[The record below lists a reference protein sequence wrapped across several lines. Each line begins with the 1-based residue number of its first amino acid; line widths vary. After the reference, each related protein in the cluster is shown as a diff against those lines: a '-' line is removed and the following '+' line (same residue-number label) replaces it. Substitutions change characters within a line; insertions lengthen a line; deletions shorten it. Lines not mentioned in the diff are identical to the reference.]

1 MIIRY
6 AIIIAV
12 LLWSVAGNLAGQA
25 FSAKLRK
32 ISIEDGLSNRF
43 VRRIFQDSKGFIWLG
58 TNYGLNRYD
67 GYGFDLFTK
76 EKENLP
82 SNHIFQMYE
91 DADTCMWVRFS
102 NEDKTP
108 LQEISIIDL
117 HTLEVI
123 SFEDKFGKDFPI
135 RQQDVFEI
143 YQVAPTTI
151 FIVTKSRQVYEYHNG
166 QRLEL
171 RFTLP
176 YPNYTLTNIMA
187 TEEAIWVVGVGYIL
201 EYDRE
206 GTLQEEELVPFQ
218 SVLSIHREGDHL
230 AGFARYLQNDS
241 LFHFSKSPDKTVE
254 YGSLGFSTEKM
265 QTLNPTSNIWQSPNG
280 LIWYHDFHRSCMYS
294 SKGELIYDFVDHFD
308 QTILQGIFSIYF
320 DNNNNAWIGTTNGVY
335 ILTVQSN
342 RFYSYLDENKFV
354 PGSQKHTVLSVVEH
368 DSHLYANTRSG
379 RKRINLITEEV
390 EPLEEQ
396 ALNIEYG
403 QVPKENAMKDSKGYI
418 WFCGSQNNVQRYDP
432 VKDTIINIPCKHA
445 IPTNVTDYED
455 KNLTLYEDSR
465 SRIWLGTQKGLYY
478 FDVLD
483 EAFIK
488 SNAYSQCAQLN
499 RSAVYAILEDTAS
512 NTLWIGST
520 TGLYQYD
527 YELGHFTY
535 HYSMALA
542 APYYLPSDHI
552 YSLHKEQERN
562 ILWIGTSEGGLI
574 KWYPNTG
581 EYEHFTVAK
590 GLSDNTIYGILEDDC
605 DQLWMSSNY
614 GLMRFDKYE
623 HRCLVYLPRE
633 GITTEQFTRNSY
645 YKAEDGRFYFGSE
658 NGIVAFYPQHFQ
670 GEDLTTI
677 PFHILKYECL
687 KDSDKEL
694 QDRTDDFIR
703 ERKIVLKTNDLFFRI
718 SFALLDYR
726 NPSQNHY
733 SYKIEGTGQDW
744 QPISDNEL
752 RINRLSFGKY
762 TLFIRAQGPDGQW
775 SQNELVIPIEV
786 PAPFYKTIL
795 FSTLMAFLLIAIVI
809 AIARIYVINNRRKK
823 LYLEREIANRT
834 QKLLEREQDLLKAKE
849 EAEKSSH
856 AKAEFLSI
864 MSHEI
869 RTPMNA
875 VVNLTN
881 FLLEDS
887 PAVRQVENLNIL
899 KFSAN
904 NLLAIIND
912 VLDFNKIES
921 GKVEFEAI
929 DFDLL
934 HLLDSIRYSMA
945 VNARK
950 KDIGFFLESDVS
962 FSNML
967 VGDPNRLTQIL
978 NNLISNAI
986 KFTDKGWVKLRLT
999 LVEETKDSMTL
1010 AFAIQDTG
1018 IGISEEEKL
1027 YIFNMFTQA
1036 ASDTTRKYGGTGL
1049 GLAITRHLLQLQNSE
1064 IQLESKVGVGSTF
1077 SFVLE
1082 FGKGA
1087 PLEKR
1092 VARIP
1097 TQNDNGALAGKY
1109 ILVVEDNVV
1118 NVLVVKRFLEKW
1130 GVEFVHAKDGL
1141 EALKK
1146 VEEYSFDLILMDIH
1160 MPNMDGYEA
1169 SKAIRSSDNAYYQT
1183 VPIIALTASALIDNK
1198 ERVYEVGMNDIVVK
1212 PFKPAELYRILTQYI
1227 NVS

>member
-1 MIIRY
+1 MIKY
-6 AIIIAV
+6 AFITAI
-12 LLWSVAGNLAGQA
+12 LLWVVVGNAAGQS

-43 VRRIFQDSKGFIWLG
+43 VRRTFQDSKGFIWLG

-67 GYGFDLFTK
+67 GYGFRLFTK

-82 SNHIFQMYE
+82 SNRIFQMYE
-91 DADTCMWVRFS
+91 DADTCLWVRFS

-108 LQEISIIDL
+108 LSEISLINL
-117 HTLEVI
+117 HTLEVM
-123 SFEDKFGKDFPI
+123 SFADKFGEDFPI
-135 RQQDVFEI
+135 QQQDIFEI

-151 FIVTKSRQVYEYHNG
+151 FIVTKSRQVYEYSNG

-201 EYDRE
+201 EYDRT
-206 GTLQEEELVPFQ
+206 GILQEEELVPFQ
-218 SVLSIHREGDHL
+218 SVLSIHREGNHL

-241 LFHFSKSPDKTVE
+241 LFHFSKKPHKTVE
-254 YGSLGFSTEKM
+254 YGSPKFSSENM
-265 QTLNPTSNIWQSPNG
+265 QRLNPTSSVLKAPNG
-280 LIWYHDFHRSCMYS
+280 LIWYNDLYRSCMYN

-308 QTILQGIFSIYF
+308 ESTLYGIFNIYF
-320 DNNNNAWIGTTNGVY
+320 DNNNNTWIATTNGVY
-335 ILTVQSN
+335 ILTIQTN
-342 RFYSYLDENKFV
+342 RFYSYLEENEFMPESRRHAV
-354 PGSQKHTVLSVVEH
+354 RGIVEH
-368 DSHLYANTRSG
+368 NDFLYANTRTG
-379 RKRINLITEEV
+379 RKRINLVTEEV
-390 EPLEEQ
+390 VSLEED
-396 ALNIEYG
+396 ALNADYG
-403 QVPKENAMKDSKGYI
+403 RAPSEDVMKDSKGYI
-418 WFCGSQNNVQRYDP
+418 WFCGNQNNVQRYDP
-432 VKDTIINIPCKHA
+432 VADTIINIPCKHA

-465 SRIWLGTQKGLYY
+465 SRIWLGTHKGLYY
-478 FDVLD
+478 YDILR

-499 RSAVYAILEDTAS
+499 RSAVHAILEDTAS
-512 NTLWIGST
+512 NTLWVGST

-535 HYSMALA
+535 HYSTALA
-542 APYYLPSDHI
+542 SPYYLPSDHI
-552 YSLHKEQERN
+552 YALHKEKDRN
-562 ILWIGTSEGGLI
+562 VLWIGTYEGGLI
-574 KWYPNTG
+574 KWDPSTG
-581 EYEHFTVAK
+581 DYEHFTVAK
-590 GLSDNTIYGILEDDC
+590 GLSDNTIYGILEDDRN
-605 DQLWMSSNY
+605 QLWMSSNH
-614 GLMRFDKYE
+614 GLMRFDKYD
-623 HRCLVYLPRE
+623 HWSITYLPKE
-633 GITTEQFTRNSY
+633 GVTTEQFTKNSY
-645 YKAEDGRFYFGSE
+645 YKAKDGRFYFGSE
-658 NGIVAFYPQHFQ
+658 NGVVAFYPQHFQ
-670 GEDLTTI
+670 REDLTNT

-687 KDSDKEL
+687 TDSDKEM
-694 QDRTDDFIR
+694 QDRTDELIKKG
-703 ERKIVLKTNDLFFRI
+703 KIVLKPSDLFFRL

-726 NPSQNHY
+726 NLGQNRY
-733 SYKIEGTGQDW
+733 QYKIDGSGQSW

-752 RINRLSFGKY
+752 LINRLPFGNY
-762 TLFIRAQGPDGQW
+762 TLMIKAQGPDGRF
-775 SQNELVIPIEV
+775 SENRLIIPIQV
-786 PAPFYKTIL
+786 PAPFYKTTV
-795 FSTLMAFLLIAIVI
+795 FSTLMAFLLIAII
-809 AIARIYVINNRRKK
+809 IGIARIYVINNRRKK
-823 LYLEREIANRT
+823 LYLEREIASRT

-921 GKVEFEAI
+921 GKVDFEAI

-950 KDIGFFLESDVS
+950 KNIGFFLEADLNLST
-962 FSNML
+962 ML

-986 KFTDKGWVKLRLT
+986 KFTDSGWVKLHLT
-999 LVEETKDSMTL
+999 LVEETKDSVNL
-1010 AFAIQDTG
+1010 KFAIRDTG

-1049 GLAITRHLLQLQNSE
+1049 GLAITRRLLQLQKSE
-1064 IQLESKVGVGSTF
+1064 IELESTVGEGSIF
-1077 SFVLE
+1077 SFVLN
-1082 FGKGA
+1082 FGKGST
-1087 PLEKR
+1087 LEKSH
-1092 VARIP
+1092 A
-1097 TQNDNGALAGKY
+1097 AGLPAQHDKRDLTGKH
-1109 ILVVEDNVV
+1109 ILVVEDNTV
-1118 NVLVVKRFLEKW
+1118 NVLVVKRFLQKW
-1130 GVEFVHAKDGL
+1130 GVEFAHAADGV

-1146 VEEYSFDLILMDIH
+1146 VANFSFDLILMDIH

-1169 SKAIRSSDNAYYQT
+1169 AKAIRGKDDAHYQNI
-1183 VPIIALTASALIDNK
+1183 PIIALTASALMDNR
-1198 ERVYEVGMNDIVVK
+1198 ERVYEAGMNDIVVK

-1227 NVS
+1227 N